1 MKIYPYW
8 WEFYKPYHFQNTQ
21 VENSSYDIVVVGAG
35 YTGVSAATQASSKG
49 LKTLLIDQL
58 ALGEG
63 ASTRSAG
70 MVSGG
75 LNLGKK
81 INLFKDYGEDTA
93 KKFIQ
98 ESISSYEYLEDQINH
113 HQEDVSYQKTGRL
126 VLAHSKKK
134 LDVLRQKTN
143 LLNSLSNLQIQII
156 QNLENEIINNYYKG
170 GMLVKNAASVNPA
183 KLYNF
188 LLDKALSK
196 KVDIFS
202 PCKLLSHQKID
213 QFYELR
219 TSEGKIKTQY
229 LIIEIGRAH
238 V

>member
-1 MKIYPYW
+1 MKTYPYW

-21 VENSSYDIVVVGAG
+21 VSNSSYDLVVVGAG
-35 YTGVSAATQASSKG
+35 YTGVSAAIQASSKG

-81 INLFKDYGEDTA
+81 INLFRDYGEDLA

-98 ESISSYEYLEDQINH
+98 ESIGSYEYLEDQINH
-113 HQEDVSYQKTGRL
+113 HLEEVSYQKTGRL

-134 LDVLRQKTN
+134 LDALWIDSAEEIIVQSAWQLLKPNGILIYPKAGSHFIAADSTN
-143 LLNSLSNLQIQII
+143 LA
-156 QNLENEIINNYYKG
+156 
-170 GMLVKNAASVNPA
+170 M
-183 KLYNF
+183 
-188 LLDKALSK
+188 DWTCSK
-196 KVDIFS
+196 K
-202 PCKLLSHQKID
+202 P
-213 QFYELR
+213 
-219 TSEGKIKTQY
+219 TN
-229 LIIEIGRAH
+229 
-238 V
+238 